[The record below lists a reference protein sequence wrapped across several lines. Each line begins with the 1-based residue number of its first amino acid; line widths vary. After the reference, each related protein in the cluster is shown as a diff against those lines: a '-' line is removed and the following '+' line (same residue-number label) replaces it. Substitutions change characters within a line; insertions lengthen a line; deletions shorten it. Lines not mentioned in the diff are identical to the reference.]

1 MKIMIKL
8 LIVSFIVS
16 ILLVQVPTRAQESF
30 IYSVRAQKGVTSH
43 SLEDYTDAEPIQL
56 GNPNLFVKQMYVKNS
71 ESELYIGL
79 RVVINASL
87 SGIALV
93 FDADHDL
100 KYAEDVKI
108 MYTDGNLS
116 DGYFYQNS
124 ALSLQ
129 AQSYFSGDTYNIT
142 YIDGKTY
149 HLFEFSIPLNPN
161 SDPRMD
167 MFISD
172 PSDYMLGFD
181 FVEIM
186 NNSLISWTRGNLTT
200 EPTIHDLN
208 SNASSFYTM
217 VLAGPG
223 KYAVPDF
230 NPVVTTS
237 TQPATTAAVT
247 ATATYDNKLNN
258 VTASS
263 AASPGFE
270 ILFAVLGLV
279 MIIGLR
285 KLKLRRSNK

>member
-1 MKIMIKL
+1 MKMMIKL

-43 SLEDYTDAEPIQL
+43 NLEDYSDAEPIKI
-56 GNPNLFVKQMYVKNS
+56 GNSNLLVKQMYVKNS
-71 ESELYIGL
+71 ESNLYIGM
-79 RVVINASL
+79 RAVINASL
-87 SGIALV
+87 KGIALV
-93 FDADHDL
+93 FDVDHDL

-108 MYTDGNLS
+108 MYTTGNLS

-129 AQSYFSGDTYNIT
+129 DQSYFSGGVYNIT

-149 HLFEFSIPLNPN
+149 SLFEFSIPLNPN
-161 SDPRMD
+161 SNPTTD
-167 MFISD
+167 MFVPD

-181 FVEIM
+181 FIEIM
-186 NNSLISWTRGNLTT
+186 NTSLISWTRGNLTT
-200 EPTIHDLN
+200 EPSIHDLN

-237 TQPATTAAVT
+237 TQAATAT
-247 ATATYDNKLNN
+247 ATATYANQTNN
-258 VTASS
+258 ANYAATK
-263 AASPGFE
+263 ASPGFE
-270 ILFAVLGLV
+270 VFMAVLGLV
-279 MIIGLR
+279 MILGLR
-285 KLKLRRSNK
+285 KLALRRSQK

>member
-1 MKIMIKL
+1 MKMIIKL

-16 ILLVQVPTRAQESF
+16 ILLVQVPTGAQESF

-43 SLEDYTDAEPIQL
+43 TLEDYSDAEPIQI
-56 GNPNLFVKQMYVKNS
+56 GNSNLFVKQMYVKNS
-71 ESELYIGL
+71 ESYLYIGM

-93 FDADHDL
+93 FDVDHDL

-116 DGYFYQNS
+116 DGYFYQDS

-129 AQSYFSGDTYNIT
+129 AQSYFSGNVYNVT

-149 HLFEFSIPLNPN
+149 NLFEFSIPLNPN
-161 SDPRMD
+161 SIPTND

-186 NNSLISWTRGNLTT
+186 NSSLISWTRGNLN